1 MRSRYLGHWIALA
14 TAGAAVLAP
23 SAAWAQAPVKAAQLI
38 DLAPNHWA
46 YGAIQS
52 LVDKYRVMGGYP
64 DMTFRGQKAVSRYEL
79 AAVLA
84 QVMNRFDSLEGKG
97 IPATPSDAKM
107 VERLK
112 DEFRVELLDLH
123 KRLVSVEQK
132 TTALESAVRDLKNNA
147 GGSGKVSG
155 NVGVTIQDDPQDRLL
170 PYAVT
175 SFEVAFGGE
184 IDETTSYKASIGG
197 GNAAGSSGGTPL
209 FTRRNKTQ
217 QGLPSGAIELNGNVA
232 ISSKHPKLGI
242 STFRVGQFAPGA
254 MMGLGGFAHH
264 YGDGIIGSGL
274 SGPSGNTVRTWDNS
288 EIGIGAKSKFGSL
301 GVGGGI
307 NTKFMYAGLS
317 YDLGSFGDVRVIGDM
332 DHNSIGDVTLTGDP
346 VYSGAAALNLGS
358 DKLGLSIQGGLTY
371 AGVKF
376 TPKFGVNGII
386 TSFLDSEICAGFTY
400 KTDPDGTAM
409 EIIPTAYIFV
419 PSEGWRPSV
428 LFGAKEPQ
436 TLATKGGGSG
446 PGSVLGTK
454 AGWTLQ
460 FGIPNPFLP
469 SFTFE
474 MNMQSNLL
482 AGDYDG
488 FGYAIT
494 TSTDF

>member
-14 TAGAAVLAP
+14 AAGAAVLAP

-79 AAVLA
+79 AAVLGA
-84 QVMNRFDSLEGKG
+84 VMNRFDSLEGRG
-97 IPATPSDAKM
+97 IPATPSDTKL

-123 KRLVSVEQK
+123 KRLVAVEQK
-132 TTALESAVRDLKNNA
+132 TTALEGAVRDLKNNA

-155 NVGVTIQDDPQDRLL
+155 NVGVTIQDDPQDRLK

-175 SFEVAFGGE
+175 SFEAAFGGD

-197 GNAAGSSGGTPL
+197 GNAAKSSGGVPL
-209 FTRRNKTQ
+209 FTRGDKSD
-217 QGLPSGAIELNGNVA
+217 QGKPEGAIELNGNVA
-232 ISSKHPKLGI
+232 ITTKHPKLGI
-242 STFRVGQFAPGA
+242 SSFRVGQFAPGA
-254 MMGLGGFAHH
+254 MIGLGGFAHH
-264 YGDGIIGSGL
+264 YNDGIIGSGL
-274 SGPSGNTVRTWDNS
+274 RAPSGNLTNTGDSS
-288 EIGIGAKSKFGSL
+288 EIGVGAKSKFGSL
-301 GVGGGI
+301 GVGGVI
-307 NTKFMYAGLS
+307 NTRFLFAGLS
-317 YDLGSFGDVRVIGDM
+317 YDLGNFGDIRLIGDM
-332 DHNSIGDVTLTGDP
+332 EHNSVGDVTFATDP
-346 VYSGAAALNLGS
+346 NYNGALALNLGS
-358 DKLGLSIQGGLTY
+358 DKLGLSLQGGLKMVGT
-371 AGVKF
+371 KF
-376 TPKFGVNGII
+376 QPRMGVNGII
-386 TSFLDSEICAGFTY
+386 SSFWDSEICAGFTY
-400 KTDPDGTAM
+400 DTDLDGTVQ
-409 EIIPTAYIFV
+409 ELTPTGYIFL
-419 PSEGWRPSV
+419 PSQGWRPSI

-436 TLATKGGGSG
+436 TLSTKSGSTG
-446 PGSVLGTK
+446 PGSVRGTK

-460 FGIPNPFLP
+460 FGIPNPLLP
-469 SFTFE
+469 AFTFE